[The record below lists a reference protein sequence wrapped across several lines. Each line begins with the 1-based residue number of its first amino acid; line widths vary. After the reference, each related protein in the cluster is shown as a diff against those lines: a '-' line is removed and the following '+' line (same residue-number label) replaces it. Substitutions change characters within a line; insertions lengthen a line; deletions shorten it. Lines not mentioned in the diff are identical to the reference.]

1 MPLQTEL
8 EVVKSEIVTLEIQ
21 LAHAT
26 WHSDAFS
33 QMQIYKELEA
43 KKSYKDTLEWM

>member
-1 MPLQTEL
+1 MKTQLDQ
-8 EVVKSEIVTLEIQ
+8 VKSEIVTLQIQ

-26 WHSDAFS
+26 WYKDAFS

-43 KKSYKDTLEWM
+43 KKSFKDTLEWM

>member
-1 MPLQTEL
+1 MKTEL
-8 EVVKSEIVTLEIQ
+8 DQVKSEIVTLEIQ
-21 LAHAT
+21 LAHAV
-26 WHSDAFS
+26 WYKDAFS

>member
-1 MPLQTEL
+1 MKTEL
-8 EVVKSEIVTLEIQ
+8 DQVKSEIVTLEVQ
-21 LAHAT
+21 LAHAV
-26 WHSDAFS
+26 WYKDAFS

>member
-1 MPLQTEL
+1 MKTEL
-8 EVVKSEIVTLEIQ
+8 DQVKSEIVTLEIQ
-21 LAHAT
+21 LAHAV
-26 WHSDAFS
+26 WHKDAFS

>member
-1 MPLQTEL
+1 MKTEL
-8 EVVKSEIVTLEIQ
+8 DQIKSEIVTLEIQ
-21 LAHAT
+21 LAHAV
-26 WHSDAFS
+26 WYKDAFS